1 MYLENIDKSLP
12 WFFKYLENYA
22 HLLLRIKLFQDP
34 QKSTQNVNFNL
45 KVETHG
51 FEGLLFYIYQFRDI
65 LKFDILNNPYDTT
78 HKIRDIKYYQK
89 KEDDHFLN
97 IGIVPF
103 GHFKLDDNRLQ
114 FKIKVNHIKPDFSL
128 YAWAPS
134 NLFKKLKSIIKIN
147 NTYQKLSPVDNEKS
161 STFKLENWFKAND
174 TGHLFNLINLIADFE
189 SNDNV
194 ESDLIVNDIKNLINK
209 TNEFLFEL
217 SDEEGPIELKGII
230 TEIKRLRNNI
240 YNLSQEKIVEW
251 IDDIIDYYSKKV

>member
-1 MYLENIDKSLP
+1 MYLENLDKSLP

-51 FEGLLFYIYQFRDI
+51 FEGLLFYIYQFREI
-65 LKFDILNNPYDTT
+65 LKFDILNNPYDTI

-89 KEDDHFLN
+89 KEDNNFLN
-97 IGIVPF
+97 IGLVPF
-103 GHFKLDDNRLQ
+103 GHFKLDDNSLQ
-114 FKIKVNHIKPDFSL
+114 FIVKVNHIKPDYYL

-134 NLFKKLKSIIKIN
+134 NLYKKLKSIIKIN

-161 STFKLENWFKAND
+161 STFNLENWFKAND

-209 TNEFLFEL
+209 TNEYLFEL
-217 SDEEGPIELKGII
+217 SDEEGPIELKGIV

-240 YNLSQEKIVEW
+240 YNLSQEQIIDW
-251 IDDIIDYYSKKV
+251 IDDIIEYYSKKV